1 MGGIL
6 VLVLSLS
13 MATPQ
18 DKPVAPV
25 EQYRAILKEFGE
37 AAQANWKGVI
47 SVVRLNSQL
56 YEAERNQGP
65 WTPGLE
71 KGKRP
76 LLSSIAKRI
85 LKERTLL

>member
-1 MGGIL
+1 
-6 VLVLSLS
+6 
-13 MATPQ
+13 
-18 DKPVAPV
+18 
-25 EQYRAILKEFGE
+25 
-37 AAQANWKGVI
+37 
-47 SVVRLNSQL
+47 LNSQL